1 MANASIF
8 SQFVKPV
15 RSLQDYANDYD
26 AAEQNQLALA
36 AKRMDMQKAQ
46 RGMQDR
52 DRIRGLASQY
62 GGDENALIKALRGGG
77 YFEQAGG
84 IEKQI
89 AERLKAEEE
98 RKSAGVTRAKT
109 EQEIQSKKLEDAKR
123 RIDLAGQAF
132 GFVKDNPSTEN
143 AIRAAD
149 FLKQN
154 GVWDA
159 ETVQVAIARV
169 QENPTPEA
177 VRALATQA
185 FQSAL
190 DAKEQLP
197 KYFSQSRGGTAAI
210 VGVNPVTGAATD
222 AQTAQVTQTPDSLAS
237 NAQRELT
244 RAQQQRQYEET
255 KRFEREKFG
264 YQKQK
269 DAEKPAPGTAPAK
282 PMPAAAMRMQDD
294 DLNAI
299 GTFAGIDKDLEGIQK
314 QIETGKLNLGLVG
327 NVTGD
332 VRNRV
337 GMSNEN
343 SRNLATFKAKL
354 ENMRNS
360 VLLLNKGVQ
369 TEGDAQRAM
378 NEMIANINDPDVVK
392 QRLKE
397 IRALNQRAVQLKKN
411 NLDMLRRNYGQEDM
425 DYSKYENQPP
435 ATNLPNGNALSPED
449 AQALEWANKNPNDP
463 RSKAIKQRIGGG

>member
-1 MANASIF
+1 MSIF
-8 SQFVKPV
+8 AQYLKPARSMQEYSQ
-15 RSLQDYANDYD
+15 DYD
-26 AAEQNQLALA
+26 AAEQNKLALA
-36 AKRMDMQKAQ
+36 ARRMQMQQAQ
-46 RGMQDR
+46 SGMEDQQ
-52 DRIRGLASQY
+52 RIRGLASQY

-89 AERLKAEEE
+89 AERLKAQGE
-98 RKSAGVTRAKT
+98 RDKAGRDNSAADEKLFGDRWNNARTFVGGINSPQGAEAYVRGIYADPVLGPRAQALQPL
-109 EQEIQSKKLEDAKR
+109 ELALQEIPKDATTLPRWKAAMSAISAEKLIELTNPKMQTVN
-123 RIDLAGQAF
+123 AG
-132 GFVKDNPSTEN
+132 N
-143 AIRAAD
+143 
-149 FLKQN
+149 
-154 GVWDA
+154 
-159 ETVQVAIARV
+159 
-169 QENPTPEA
+169 
-177 VRALATQA
+177 
-185 FQSAL
+185 
-190 DAKEQLP
+190 
-197 KYFSQSRGGTAAI
+197 
-210 VGVNPVTGAATD
+210 
-222 AQTAQVTQTPDSLAS
+222 AQVTQGTDQFTGQVIPGTERSTPILQSADNAATQAS
-237 NAQRELT
+237 AAEQ

-264 YQKQK
+264 YQQKK
-269 DAEKPAPGTAPAK
+269 DAEKPAPGAAPAK

-314 QIETGKLNLGLVG
+314 QLETGKLNLGLVG
-327 NVTGD
+327 NITGD

-337 GMSNEN
+337 GRSNEN

-435 ATNLPNGNALSPED
+435 ATNLPSGNPLSPED
-449 AQALEWANKNPNDP
+449 TQARDWALKNPNDP
-463 RSKAIKQRIGGG
+463 RAKQIMQRLGG

>member
-1 MANASIF
+1 MQEY
-8 SQFVKPV
+8 SQ
-15 RSLQDYANDYD
+15 DYD
-26 AAEQNQLALA
+26 AAEQNKLALA
-36 AKRMDMQKAQ
+36 AKRMQMQQAQ
-46 RGMQDR
+46 SGMEDQQ
-52 DRIRGLASQY
+52 RIRGLASQY
-62 GGDENALIKALRGGG
+62 GGDENALVKALRGGG

-89 AERLKAEEE
+89 AERLKGQQDRDKTAVEVDEKRFKVAKERRDAYEAARSGFERDPALSKDKVLKVLEEMGTYGMLPGE
-98 RKSAGVTRAKT
+98 LVQKLTANLPDDPEQLRNDIRNGNLSRLTPEQMVTLFAPKYEYQDSGQQRIPVQMNMNAPGAVAPQT
-109 EQEIQSKKLEDAKR
+109 IQ
-123 RIDLAGQAF
+123 
-132 GFVKDNPSTEN
+132 
-143 AIRAAD
+143 
-149 FLKQN
+149 
-154 GVWDA
+154 
-159 ETVQVAIARV
+159 RV
-169 QENPTPEA
+169 QTPDN
-177 VRALATQA
+177 VATQA
-185 FQSAL
+185 SA
-190 DAKEQLP
+190 AEQ
-197 KYFSQSRGGTAAI
+197 
-210 VGVNPVTGAATD
+210 
-222 AQTAQVTQTPDSLAS
+222 
-237 NAQRELT
+237 

-264 YQKQK
+264 YQQKK
-269 DAEKPAPGTAPAK
+269 DAEKPAPGAASAK

-314 QIETGKLNLGLVG
+314 QLETGKLNLGLVG
-327 NVTGD
+327 NITGD

-449 AQALEWANKNPNDP
+449 TQALEWGNKNPNDP